1 MKDATLT
8 ESSRRTVRVA
18 VFMWPRM
25 GSWIWLA
32 LLLAARVPAPGAEEA
47 AIPPESVK
55 AAFLFRFGEYV
66 EWPLVSPPSG
76 AQSSGPFIIAVLG
89 EPAVAAELRRILP
102 GRTLQGRN
110 VVVHELTQVKD
121 LENSGGAEADILY
134 LGTETKGALDHAIA
148 TAIQIHTPLLVVSNA
163 AEGLAAGA
171 AINFVTRDSRIRF
184 EVSLAAAR
192 TANVKLSSRL
202 FGVAVR
208 VVSSAQN

>member
-8 ESSRRTVRVA
+8 ESSRRTMRAA
-18 VFMWPRM
+18 VSMWPRL

-32 LLLAARVPAPGAEEA
+32 LLLAARTSAPGAEEA

-66 EWPLVSPPSG
+66 EWPLVSPPGS
-76 AQSSGPFIIAVLG
+76 QSRSPFIIAVLG

-102 GRTLQGRN
+102 GRTLQGRS
-110 VVVHELTQVKD
+110 VVVHELTQIED
-121 LENSGGAEADILY
+121 LENSDAADADILY
-134 LGTETKGALDHAIA
+134 LGAETKGALDHAIA

-163 AEGLAAGA
+163 TDGLAAGA
-171 AINFVTRDSRIRF
+171 AINFVSRDSRIRF
-184 EVSLAAAR
+184 EVSPAAAQI
-192 TANVKLSSRL
+192 AKVKLSSRL

-208 VVSSAQN
+208 VVSRAQN

>member
-8 ESSRRTVRVA
+8 ESSRRTMRAA
-18 VFMWPRM
+18 VSMWPRL

-32 LLLAARVPAPGAEEA
+32 LLLAARASAPGAEEA

-66 EWPLVSPPSG
+66 EWPLVSPPGS
-76 AQSSGPFIIAVLG
+76 QSRGPFIIAVLG

-110 VVVHELTQVKD
+110 VVVHELTRIED
-121 LENSGGAEADILY
+121 LNSDAADADILY
-134 LGTETKGALDHAIA
+134 LGAGTKGALDHAIA
-148 TAIQIHTPLLVVSNA
+148 TAIQFHTPLLIVSNV

-184 EVSLAAAR
+184 EVSPAAAQ
-192 TANVKLSSRL
+192 TAKVKLSSRL
-202 FGVAVR
+202 VGVAVR